1 MFLSQSLPHGLY
13 SHVGVL
19 FVDALNFPWK
29 VKSNVWQNY
38 STLKHYYYYFAFKVI
53 DNAVDYVN

>member
-1 MFLSQSLPHGLY
+1 MGFIHMLAYYLLMPWI
-13 SHVGVL
+13 
-19 FVDALNFPWK
+19 FPE
-29 VKSNVWQNY
+29 KSNVWQNY